1 MYMFLLLAK
10 LTTIKLLGLES
21 SLNDI
26 ELANGELELIFQ
38 IA

>member
-10 LTTIKLLGLES
+10 LTTIELLGLES

>member
-10 LTTIKLLGLES
+10 LTTIKFLGLES